1 MMNPVIRHWSGQRV
15 WVIGASTGI
24 GAETARQSLAKG
36 TRVTLSTRR
45 AEPLEELAAG
55 HANALLALLDITDH
69 ATVLAARDQLLA
81 A

>member
-1 MMNPVIRHWSGQRV
+1 
-15 WVIGASTGI
+15 
-24 GAETARQSLAKG
+24 LAHQLTSVPRPRSIVGKRDAG
-36 TRVTLSTRR
+36 SAIDAPRR

-69 ATVLAARDQLLA
+69 ATVLAVRDQLLA